1 MQDDLNQ
8 QDPLVNNDQQYKEDD
23 LNFLLDSYQRRGYN
37 ANEMARLANAQGYD
51 PNMVMFNLNDRME
64 QARSDAEEE
73 RRKALDELREFRIA
87 EKTREA
93 RLNIQDEYKN
103 EEFMYEADNQFNQA
117 YSNKLLTSQYIQALQ
132 EGNFLSGDLSRM
144 NSYLEENGITTSLQK
159 KDVEETETV
168 DKVLKF
174 MPGMFLTQPVL
185 NYFGMGAQGQ
195 IQDFYGS
202 TSQPSEEDVQETLQ
216 GLQSLS
222 VQDDLKLRGAV
233 DMQNRIN
240 SALGFETTFEA
251 DSPSD
256 LDFINADVNR
266 RTGFADAYENGTN
279 IGGISEGLFDYVED
293 VTGDPGFVRG
303 TVGEVFSLAANF
315 PAAVY
320 EIFNSAMTLT
330 NFPFDSVGYQRFID
344 RENARLAGFRNGVS
358 NILDVNENNKSK
370 DMSLVVTEAMQ
381 NPTAENLYQAYAKFF
396 DSVNRVVPDVAAAIG
411 SVGVATV
418 GKKAATATAKQLAK
432 RAGRAQA
439 AYLTALGARGTAGM
453 YNSLNE
459 NRSDLSST
467 EKKTMSLLVGVSE
480 ATLARVFRG
489 MESSV
494 AKSFIKAPKSVHLVA
509 ENRLKQAIAGITA
522 KGAPASIFRGMVGE
536 SLEEGLQAVFSESIE
551 NLYSLSQNE
560 TLKHDFNPYVV
571 ADGFVLGGAMGAGGV
586 GIGRLASN
594 VGHSQYIKSIERQ
607 EAVVTA
613 LQDRIEQLPD
623 GSKRKELRTQ
633 LLQEQDR
640 LRKLHSIGYASYD
653 RLTEDQQREVLKYNQ
668 ELSHLRDKIKN
679 AKGKTK
685 EDLKAEFKRIYK
697 LKSDIETSV
706 MTEEEILEAGKTN
719 PNVDRL
725 YGLRTGVTVEE
736 LVNENPDITGHAETS
751 AETLPDFQD
760 GEALQ
765 EVYRLLDLAQEQRK
779 KAQSDPANA
788 AKHIAMHGKLQAQAR
803 NIAYEAGIEKATWVD
818 ILDNLEQ
825 GKKISVEGI
834 QDMQGQQTQEEAA
847 QEQAP
852 QPEQPAAQPS
862 AEYTLGQEGDIIS
875 ITPDMTRRQVEVART
890 VNNLNKAFRG
900 SLAGTNTTIKTFNS
914 EEDFYNSSARMRATL
929 ELDLKDGAV
938 TYGKVFKK
946 ADGSYEILLNPNAE
960 GRDAMEEIAHVLL
973 IPLLAQDANTRGRI
987 YNELL
992 ALGGYKVGEDGKPVK
1007 DSSISNPNRVIA
1019 NLIAQR
1025 ADDYQSQNQAV
1036 FEEEVII
1043 GFLVNYAEAPNN
1055 FGKPRDKGFI
1065 ARIFETIKNLF
1076 RGKIRAGQLPSNVI
1090 NFNDSLLDMAEKFR
1104 QASKFGQEMEIEA
1117 DPSVDQE
1124 AVAPTVDVA
1133 SRRAKPK
1140 NTWELLS
1147 DGGGEIFFKRVLS
1160 RTRADGID
1168 VISSVFQN
1176 SIKVNDYWHFK
1187 NLYAKLTGNGA
1198 APNLMQDMYVIRDG
1212 VKYNIRAPKPK
1223 VDSQGNIME
1232 MKVPEFETF
1241 NQRRMRINLEEQD
1254 LTDELA
1260 KQRSVLMGEAGD
1272 LWRNNEKNISL
1283 YTNFLDFQPGED
1295 KQYFTIRDRNV
1306 ETVSTD
1312 IEKFVIAKK
1321 NIQALID
1328 SDITEDD
1335 LKALRGR
1342 KSIIFK
1348 SDHPGLYNMSGL
1360 EQQSKLEELETQEP
1374 GDEMS
1379 SLDATSIQPQEDQD
1393 TGERSGRRSKRIS
1406 IEDLLAEGDDVSIKV
1421 INKGDSDLEDEV
1433 SFEELLANP
1442 DTVGVG
1448 VVAYDQTG
1456 ETEFK
1461 LFHLGDE
1468 TFKVSAGMS
1477 VVRNKFKKGNPSES
1491 LSVSHSSRSK
1501 RSETLKK
1508 MKKEWQRLE
1517 DNGVKDKKMHI
1528 FVQTQGNNLMFK
1540 NPQLFKPLLMN
1551 WFTAHKNGFNGL
1563 KVEDAVREINKVM
1576 NIAPRQ
1582 QAGGEGRS
1590 GFEIIESLD
1599 VFQELSVDEK
1609 AEMGYGNKFDLQ
1621 TTEQTENFLNFYLD
1635 NSTNFAVAALMNAP
1649 SSEGGFK
1656 MGFVKEGLEKYNL
1669 PTSGDI
1675 AAKVTDSLYTDNMN
1689 INQRSGIISSVIT
1702 VDLNQVF
1709 DSNGDAIQSRLSTDD
1724 DSAFPHEINGTI
1736 SIKKLTKPMKV
1747 QTLFGISPEKTK
1759 AGIVVG
1765 GELASL
1771 ENLPQRL
1778 EAEEAD
1784 NVLKTIDTFVNNK
1797 IKQLDDGVIKLEAK
1811 VNQTKTLGKTVIK
1824 QAEANQNDAFLKRFK
1839 DKYEKKLANLENKLN
1854 NKKEELKGK
1863 EEYETFDRASR
1874 RKRDNTPGGP
1884 QSWTLAET
1892 SSTDRLIENFQKK
1905 IVDKYKGIL
1914 NLQQQV
1920 EDQRGER
1927 LRQSEDFRLHEE
1939 LMYGKAATD
1948 LERLDAKVD
1957 EITKLMKDLGVTE
1970 KEVST
1975 YMYALHAKER
1985 NDVIEERNGKKDG
1998 SGMSTEEAGRRLQ
2011 ELNPKKRELDQVAKL
2026 AYDIIQNTRDTYK
2039 KLGLHTEEDI
2049 QTWEDTF
2056 ENYVPLQGLAIDEE
2070 NDVSSEYPT
2079 GGKGLHVAKGAVKRA
2094 QGRGSEAE
2102 NILAQIIAQNGQAHI
2117 KGRTNEAV
2125 NALYNLIEEN
2135 PNDNVWKVLNYADP
2149 QNPNVVGVR
2158 VDGKQKYIYFVDAS
2172 HAETLRNMNMPTANL
2187 LVRALRSPANW
2198 LRMSFTTLNPEFMI
2212 SNFSR
2217 DIQSAIF
2224 NAAAE
2229 SEIEGGMLNGEDVIG
2244 GIMANVMPSLR
2255 SLLKDASGKDM
2266 DPEFAQYFD
2275 EFKEDG
2281 GRTGWAYQ
2289 KELAQIAEQLEG
2301 ETGDKTTSQNILGNI
2316 KRFGELIEGYNN
2328 AFENSIRLS
2337 SYIAARQKGI
2347 SREKAAQFAKNITVN
2362 FNKHG
2367 EYGQILNSV
2376 YLFFNAAVQGS
2387 ARIARSLWLSKKAR
2401 KMAVGL
2407 GLFNA
2412 ILTAVNAALS
2422 DDDEDGVSFYAK
2434 IPDYVKERNIII
2446 MYDGK
2451 NYFTIP
2457 MPYGYNVF
2465 ANAGTAATE
2474 VSMGIREIDESA
2486 LFLFNSFVSAFSPIS
2501 FGQSE
2506 NLSKYAVKAISPT
2519 VIKPLIEAAVNETYF
2534 GGPVYA
2540 EQSPF
2545 GAPKPNSSMAF
2556 RSPDSVK
2563 QFFKWL
2569 NEATGGTVHRKGIV
2583 DINPD
2588 VLWYVIET
2596 YLGGAGQFITRTGET
2611 TTKIAAKF
2619 MEGGEDIKLTYN
2631 DIPLMRKLYG
2641 EPSKYYDFQKFKDR
2655 EVELTQMMREYKDPE
2670 TRKGMSN
2677 YKGLMPLYNLM
2688 KSTNRQLKNLRKQ
2701 RREALNIENYIERTI
2716 RTQELKEKERI
2727 IVMKFNREYDKYR
2740 K

>member
-1 MQDDLNQ
+1 MQDELNQ
-8 QDPLVNNDQQYKEDD
+8 NDPLANNNQQYQEDD

-51 PNMVMFNLNDRME
+51 SNMVMFNLNDRME
-64 QARSDAEEE
+64 QARSDAEKE

-93 RLNIQDEYKN
+93 RLNTQDEYKN
-103 EEFMYEADNQFNQA
+103 EEFMYEADNQFDTA
-117 YSNKLLTSQYIQALQ
+117 YTNKLLTSKYIKDLQ
-132 EGNFLSGDLSRM
+132 EGNFVLGDVSKI
-144 NSYLEENGITTSLQK
+144 NSYLDENGITTSLQA
-159 KDVEETETV
+159 KDKAEAEIINKGLE
-168 DKVLKF
+168 
-174 MPGMFLTQPVL
+174 MQIPVGQDIL
-185 NYFGMGAQGQ
+185 NFFGYGAQGL
-195 IQDFYGS
+195 IQDFFGS
-202 TSQPSEEDVQETLQ
+202 TSQPSEEDIQETLQ
-216 GLQSLS
+216 GLQSLAA
-222 VQDDLKLRGAV
+222 QNNLDLKGAV

-240 SALGFETTFEA
+240 AALGFETTFEA

-256 LDFINADVNR
+256 LSFIDADVNR
-266 RTGFADAYENGTN
+266 RTGFDEAYENGRN
-279 IGGISEGLFDYVED
+279 IGGVSEGLFDFIEET
-293 VTGDPGFVRG
+293 TGDPGFVRG
-303 TVGEVFSLAANF
+303 AVGEVFSLAANF
-315 PAAVY
+315 PAAAY

-330 NFPFDSVGYQRFID
+330 NFPFDSVAYKRFID
-344 RENARLAGFRNGVS
+344 RENERLEGLRDGISDILAVS
-358 NILDVNENNKSK
+358 ESNKRK
-370 DMSLVVTEAMQ
+370 DMSLVMTEAMQ

-396 DSVNRVVPDVAAAIG
+396 DSANRIVPDVTAAIG
-411 SVGVATV
+411 SVGLATI
-418 GKKAATATAKQLAK
+418 GKKATTATAKQLAK

-494 AKSFIKAPKSVHLVA
+494 AKSFIKAPKSVQLVA

-522 KGAPASIFRGMVGE
+522 KGAPASIFKGMAGE
-536 SLEEGLQAVFSESIE
+536 SLEEGLQGLFSESIE
-551 NLYSLSQNE
+551 NLYSLSRNR
-560 TLKHDFNPYVV
+560 TLRHEFNPYAV
-571 ADGFVLGGAMGAGGV
+571 ADGFVLGGIMGAGGV

-594 VGHSQYIKSIERQ
+594 VGHSQYIKSIEKQ
-607 EAVVTA
+607 EAVVSA

-653 RLTEDQQREVLKYNQ
+653 RLTEDQQREVLKHNQ

-679 AKGKTK
+679 ARGKTK
-685 EDLKAEFKRIYK
+685 ESLKAEFKRIYK

-719 PNVDRL
+719 PNVDKL

-736 LVNENPDITGHAETS
+736 LINENPDTTGHAETS
-751 AETLPDFQD
+751 SEALPDFQD
-760 GEALQ
+760 AEALQ
-765 EVYRLLDLAQEQRK
+765 EIYRLLDLAQEQRK
-779 KAQSDPANA
+779 KAKSDPANA
-788 AKHIAMHGKLQAQAR
+788 AKYIATHGKLQAQAR
-803 NIAYEAGIEKATWVD
+803 NIAYEAGIEKGTWVD

-825 GKKISVEGI
+825 GKRISVEGI
-834 QDMQGQQTQEEAA
+834 QEAQGQQQEDQTEQDQA
-847 QEQAP
+847 EQA
-852 QPEQPAAQPS
+852 QPKQPIAEPL
-862 AEYTLGQEGDIIS
+862 AEYTLGQEGDIMS

-890 VNNLNKAFRG
+890 VNNLNKAFRS

-914 EEDFYNSSARMRATL
+914 EEDFYNSSARMRAVL
-929 ELDLKDGAV
+929 ELDLKDDAV

-973 IPLLAQDANTRGRI
+973 IPLLAQDPNTRRRI

-992 ALGGYKVGEDGKPVK
+992 FLGGYKVGQDGRPIK
-1007 DSSISNPNRVIA
+1007 DSSITNPNRVVG

-1025 ADDYQSQNQAV
+1025 VDDYQSQNQGV

-1065 ARIFETIKNLF
+1065 ARIFEAIKNLF

-1104 QASKFGQEMEIEA
+1104 EASKFGKEMEIEA
-1117 DPSVDQE
+1117 DPFVDRESVG
-1124 AVAPTVDVA
+1124 PTADVA

-1147 DGGGEIFFKRVLS
+1147 DGGGEIFFTRVLS

-1168 VISSVFQN
+1168 VISNVFQN

-1187 NLYAKLTGNGA
+1187 NLYAKLTGNGE
-1198 APNLMQDMYVIRDG
+1198 APNLMEDMYVIRDG

-1223 VDSQGNIME
+1223 VDSRGNIME

-1241 NQRRMRINLEEQD
+1241 NQRQRRLRVEEKD
-1254 LTDELA
+1254 LTDELV
-1260 KQRSVLMGEAGD
+1260 KQRSVLMEEVGD
-1272 LWRNNEKNISL
+1272 LWSNSEKNINL
-1283 YTNFLDFQPGED
+1283 YTGLSDFEPGEE
-1295 KQYFTIRDRNV
+1295 KQYFRIKDRDV
-1306 ETVSTD
+1306 ETVSID
-1312 IEKFVIAKK
+1312 IEKLVIAKK

-1335 LKALRGR
+1335 LKVLRGG
-1342 KSIIFK
+1342 KSTIFK
-1348 SDHPGLYNMSGL
+1348 SDHPSLFNMSGL
-1360 EQQSKLEELETQEP
+1360 EQQSKLEELEVQEP

-1379 SLDATSIQPQEDQD
+1379 SLDATSIQPQEDED
-1393 TGERSGRRSKRIS
+1393 TGERSGRRSKRMS

-1517 DNGVKDKKMHI
+1517 DNGVNDKKMHI

-1563 KVEDAVREINKVM
+1563 KVEDAVREINRVM

-1590 GFEIIESLD
+1590 GFDIIENLD
-1599 VFQELSVDEK
+1599 VFQNLSVDEK
-1609 AEMGYGNKFDLQ
+1609 SEMGYGNKFDLQ
-1621 TTEQTENFLNFYLD
+1621 TAEQTENFLNFYVD
-1635 NSTNFAVAALMNAP
+1635 NSTNFAVAALMNSP
-1649 SSEGGFK
+1649 VSEGGFK
-1656 MGFVKEGLEKYNL
+1656 IGFVKDGLSKYNL
-1669 PTSGDI
+1669 PTSSDLSSKI
-1675 AAKVTDSLYTDNMN
+1675 TDSLYTDNMD
-1689 INQRSGIISSVIT
+1689 INQRSGVISSVIT
-1702 VDLNQVF
+1702 VDLNEVF
-1709 DSNGDAIQSRLSTDD
+1709 DANGDAIQSKLSTNN
-1724 DSAFPHEINGTI
+1724 DSAFPYEINGTT
-1736 SIKKLTKPMKV
+1736 SIRKLTKPMKV

-1784 NVLKTIDTFVNNK
+1784 SVLKTIENYVNNRVRQFENE
-1797 IKQLDDGVIKLEAK
+1797 IVKLEAK

-1824 QAEANQNDAFLKRFK
+1824 QAEANNNDAFLERFK
-1839 DKYEKKLANLENKLN
+1839 DKYENKLTNLENKLN
-1854 NKKEELKGK
+1854 QKKEELKGK
-1863 EEYETFDRASR
+1863 EEYEAFDRASR

-1998 SGMSTEEAGRRLQ
+1998 SGMSTEEAGRRLE
-2011 ELNPKKRELDQVAKL
+2011 ELNPKKKELDQVAKL

-2125 NALYNLIEEN
+2125 NALYNLIEDN
-2135 PNDNVWKVLNYADP
+2135 PNDNVWKILNYADP
-2149 QNPNVVGVR
+2149 ENPNVVGVR

-2187 LVRALRSPANW
+2187 LVRALRAPANW

-2244 GIMANVMPSLR
+2244 GIMTNVMPSLR

-2266 DPEFAQYFD
+2266 DPEFAQYFE

-2289 KELAQIAEQLEG
+2289 KELAQIAKQLEG

-2367 EYGQILNSV
+2367 EFGQILNSV

-2412 ILTAVNAALS
+2412 MLTAVNAALS

-2506 NLSKYAVKAISPT
+2506 NLSKYVVKAISPT
-2519 VIKPLIEAAVNETYF
+2519 VIKPLIESAVNETYF

-2569 NEATGGTVHRKGIV
+2569 NEATRGSVHRKGIV

-2588 VLWYVIET
+2588 VIWYVIET
-2596 YLGGAGQFITRTGET
+2596 YLGGAGQFVTRSLET

-2619 MEGGEDIKLTYN
+2619 KEGGEDIKLTYN

-2641 EPSKYYDFQKFKDR
+2641 EPSKYYDFQKYKER

-2670 TRKGMSN
+2670 ARKDMSN

-2688 KSTNRQLKNLRKQ
+2688 QSTNRQLRNLRKQ
-2701 RREALNIENYIERTI
+2701 RREALNIKDYIERTI

-2727 IVMKFNREYDKYR
+2727 VIMKFNREYDKYR

>member
-1 MQDDLNQ
+1 MQDELNQ
-8 QDPLVNNDQQYKEDD
+8 NDPLVNNNQPYQEDD
-23 LNFLLDSYQRRGYN
+23 LNFLLDSYERRGYN
-37 ANEMARLANAQGYD
+37 ANEMARLATAHGYD
-51 PNMVMFNLNDRME
+51 PSMVQFNLTDRIE
-64 QARSDAEEE
+64 VAKQAQEEE
-73 RRKALDELREFRIA
+73 RRKALDELRELRIQQ
-87 EKTREA
+87 KTAEA
-93 RLNIQDEYKN
+93 REKVFDEYQYEDFMRESDTDFNNAFFVKN
-103 EEFMYEADNQFNQA
+103 QTDKYIEELKSGEFIKFGDLNRYNNFLADNGII
-117 YSNKLLTSQYIQALQ
+117 TSAFDKSQGKYTPKAT
-132 EGNFLSGDLSRM
+132 EYLS
-144 NSYLEENGITTSLQK
+144 
-159 KDVEETETV
+159 
-168 DKVLKF
+168 
-174 MPGMFLTQPVL
+174 PG
-185 NYFGMGAQGQ
+185 GQGLAE
-195 IQDFYGS
+195 DFYKS
-202 TSQPSEEDVQETLQ
+202 PSALYSDEDFNATLQ
-216 GLQSLS
+216 GLLTLRNQGAEK
-222 VQDDLKLRGAV
+222 LKAQV
-233 DMQNRIN
+233 EIQNKIN
-240 SALGFETTFEA
+240 SALGFEQNFDYE
-251 DSPSD
+251 SYSD
-256 LDFINADVNR
+256 LSFIAADIER
-266 RTGFADAYENGTN
+266 RTGIGEAFESGSN
-279 IGGISEGLFDYVED
+279 ILDSEEYYLDPLSEKSSLLAPVEG
-293 VTGDPGFVRG
+293 VGRLLSGATGAAAAWLYDSLL
-303 TVGEVFSLAANF
+303 SLAYFGNRYTADD
-315 PAAVY
+315 PR
-320 EIFNSAMTLT
+320 FN
-330 NFPFDSVGYQRFID
+330 RFLD
-344 RENARLAGFRNGVS
+344 RENARVQGMYDAVD
-358 NILDVNENNKSK
+358 NIFGVNEVSK
-370 DMSLVVTEAMQ
+370 QREVSSVWSSMMQ
-381 NPTAENLYQAYAKFF
+381 NPTQENLEQALAKLL
-396 DSVNRVVPDVAAAIG
+396 SSTVQLAPDVAAAIG
-411 SVGVATV
+411 TV
-418 GKKAATATAKQLAK
+418 GLATATRKGVTMTAKKLAK
-432 RAGRAQA
+432 RANKAQA
-439 AYLTALGARGTAGM
+439 AYLTTLGARGTSSM
-453 YNSLNE
+453 LRNLDE
-459 NRSDLSST
+459 NRSDLSGV
-467 EKKTMSLLVGVSE
+467 EKKTMALLVGVSE
-480 ATLARVFRG
+480 VALARIFTG
-489 MESSV
+489 MDSAV
-494 AKSFIKAPKSVHLVA
+494 AKSFIKTPTKAGVITEK
-509 ENRLKQAIAGITA
+509 RLKQAVKDITSKSA
-522 KGAPASIFRGMVGE
+522 PISIWKGVRSEA
-536 SLEEGLQAVFSESIE
+536 LEEGFQGLFQESIE
-551 NLYSLSQNE
+551 NIYSLANNE
-560 TLKHDFNPYVV
+560 TMRHDFNPYAV
-571 ADGFVLGGAMGAGGV
+571 ADGFFLGGIMGAGGV
-586 GIGRLASN
+586 SVGRLASN
-594 VGHSQYIKSIERQ
+594 IGHSKYIKNIEKQ
-607 EAVVTA
+607 EAVISA
-613 LQDRIEQLPD
+613 LQDRIDQLPD
-623 GSKRKELRTQ
+623 GSKRKQLRVELMQ
-633 LLQEQDR
+633 QQDT
-640 LRKLHSIGYASYD
+640 LRKLHSIGYATYD
-653 RLTEDQQREVLKYNQ
+653 RLTEDQQKEVLKYNQ
-668 ELSHLRDKIKN
+668 DLSLLRDKINN
-679 AKGKTK
+679 AKGKDKAALTK
-685 EDLKAEFKRIYK
+685 EFKRIYK
-697 LKSDIETSV
+697 LKSDLETSV
-706 MTEEEILEAGKTN
+706 MSEQEILEAGKTN
-719 PNVDRL
+719 PNVDKL
-725 YGLRTGVTVEE
+725 YGLRTGVAIEE
-736 LVNENPDITGHAETS
+736 IVNQEPDVTGHTEAPSES
-751 AETLPDFQD
+751 LPDFQD
-760 GEALQ
+760 AEALQ
-765 EVYRLLDLAQEQRK
+765 EIYKLLDLAAEQRK
-779 KAQSDPANA
+779 KAQSDPRNA
-788 AKHIAMHGKLQAQAR
+788 GKHLAAHGRLQAQAR
-803 NIAYEAGIEKATWVD
+803 KIAYEAGIEKGTWVD
-818 ILDNLEQ
+818 ILDNLER
-825 GKKISVEGI
+825 GKRISIEGV
-834 QDMQGQQTQEEAA
+834 QDVQRQQVQEERA
-847 QEQAP
+847 QP
-852 QPEQPAAQPS
+852 VAQPS
-862 AEYTLGQEGDIIS
+862 AEYTLGQEGDIIPVTS
-875 ITPDMTRRQVEVART
+875 DMTRRQIEVART

-900 SLAGTNTTIKTFNS
+900 FLAGTNTTIKTFNS
-914 EEDFYNSSARMRATL
+914 EQDFYNSSARMRAVL

-946 ADGSYEILLNPNAE
+946 ANGSYEILLNPNAE

-973 IPLLAQDANTRGRI
+973 IPLLAQDSITRGRI

-992 ALGGYKVGEDGKPVK
+992 ALGGYKVGEDARPIK
-1007 DSSISNPNRVIA
+1007 DSSINNPNRVVA

-1025 ADDYQSQNQAV
+1025 IDDYQSQNQAV

-1065 ARIFETIKNLF
+1065 ARILETIKNLF

-1090 NFNDSLLDMAEKFR
+1090 NFNDSLLDIAEKFR
-1104 QASKFGQEMEIEA
+1104 QASKFGKEMEIEA
-1117 DPSVDQE
+1117 DPSINRE
-1124 AVAPTVDVA
+1124 AAPSTDNVA

-1147 DGGGEIFFKRVLS
+1147 DGGGEIFFNRVLS
-1160 RTRADGID
+1160 STTAQGID
-1168 VISSVFQN
+1168 VVSSVFQN

-1198 APNLMQDMYVIRDG
+1198 APNLMEDMYVIRDG
-1212 VKYNIRAPKPK
+1212 IKYDIKPPKPR

-1232 MKVPEFETF
+1232 MEVPKFETF
-1241 NQRRMRINLEEQD
+1241 RQRTIRLADQEKS
-1254 LTDELA
+1254 LVDELA
-1260 KQRSVLMGEAGD
+1260 KQRSVLSEEVAD
-1272 LWRNNEKNISL
+1272 LWRNNEKGISL
-1283 YTNFLDFQPGED
+1283 YTNFSDFQPGED
-1295 KQYFTIRDRNV
+1295 KQYFGLRDRNV

-1312 IEKFVIAKK
+1312 IEKLVIAKK

-1335 LKALRGR
+1335 FKALRGR

-1348 SDHPGLYNMSGL
+1348 NDHPSLFNMSGL
-1360 EQQSKLEELETQEP
+1360 EQQSKLDELEIQEP
-1374 GDEMS
+1374 GDNI
-1379 SLDATSIQPQEDQD
+1379 SLLDPTSIEPQEDQD
-1393 TGERSGRRSKRIS
+1393 TDERSARRSRRMS
-1406 IEDLLAEGDDVSIKV
+1406 VEELLAEGDDVSIKI

-1433 SFEELLANP
+1433 SFEELLSNP
-1442 DTVGVG
+1442 DAVGVG

-1528 FVQTQGNNLMFK
+1528 FIQTQGNNLMFK

-1551 WFTAHKNGFNGL
+1551 WFTAHKNEFNGL
-1563 KVEDAVREINKVM
+1563 KVEDAVKEINRVM

-1590 GFEIIESLD
+1590 GFDIVESLD
-1599 VFQELSVDEK
+1599 VFQNLSVDEK

-1621 TTEQTENFLNFYLD
+1621 TTEQTENFLNFYLE
-1635 NSTNFAVAALMNAP
+1635 NSTNFAVSALMNAP
-1649 SSEGGFK
+1649 VSEGGFK
-1656 MGFVKEGLEKYNL
+1656 MGLVKEGLEKYNL

-1675 AAKVTDSLYTDNMN
+1675 AAKVTDLLYTDNMD

-1702 VDLNQVF
+1702 VDLNEVF
-1709 DSNGDAIQSRLSTDD
+1709 DSNGDTIQSKLGTDNN
-1724 DSAFPHEINGTI
+1724 SAFPYEINGTT
-1736 SIKKLTKPMKV
+1736 SIRKLTKPMKV

-1778 EAEEAD
+1778 EVEQAD
-1784 NVLKTIDTFVNNK
+1784 SVLKTMDNFVNNK
-1797 IKQLDDGVIKLEAK
+1797 VRQFENEIVRLEAK
-1811 VNQTKTLGKTVIK
+1811 MNQTKALGKTVIK
-1824 QAEANQNDAFLKRFK
+1824 QAEANNNDAFLKRFK
-1839 DKYEKKLANLENKLN
+1839 EKYERKLSNLENTL
-1854 NKKEELKGK
+1854 NKKKKELQGK
-1863 EEYETFDRASR
+1863 EEYEAFDRASR

-1892 SSTDRLIENFQKK
+1892 SSTDRLIESFQKK

-1948 LERLDAKVD
+1948 LERLDVKVD
-1957 EITKLMKDLGVTE
+1957 EIAKLMKDLGVTE

-1985 NDVIEERNGKKDG
+1985 NEVIEERNGKKDG
-1998 SGMSTEEAGRRLQ
+1998 SGMSNEEADRRLQ
-2011 ELNPKKRELDQVAKL
+2011 ELDSKKRELDQVAKL

-2056 ENYVPLQGLAIDEE
+2056 DNYVPLQGLAIDEE

-2079 GGKGLHVAKGAVKRA
+2079 GGKGLHVTKGAVKRA

-2158 VDGKQKYIYFVDAS
+2158 VNGEQKYIYFVDAS

-2187 LVRALRSPANW
+2187 LVKALRKPANW

-2229 SEIEGGMLNGEDVIG
+2229 SEIEGGMLNGEDAIR
-2244 GIMANVMPSLR
+2244 GIMANVMPSLK

-2266 DPEFAQYFD
+2266 DPEFAQYFE

-2289 KELAQIAEQLEG
+2289 KELAQIAEQLQG
-2301 ETGDKTTSQNILGNI
+2301 ETGDKTRAQNILGNI
-2316 KRFGELIEGYNN
+2316 KRFGELVEGYNN

-2337 SYIAARQKGI
+2337 AYIAARQKGI

-2367 EYGQILNSV
+2367 EYGQVLNSV

-2412 ILTAVNAALS
+2412 MLTAINVALS
-2422 DDDEDGVSFYAK
+2422 DEDEDGVSFYAK

-2457 MPYGYNVF
+2457 MPYGYNIF
-2465 ANAGTAATE
+2465 ANAGTATTE
-2474 VSMGIREIDESA
+2474 VSLGVREIDESA
-2486 LFLFNSFVSAFSPIS
+2486 LFLFNSFISAFSPIS

-2506 NLSKYAVKAISPT
+2506 NLSKYALKAIAPT
-2519 VIKPLIEAAVNETYF
+2519 VLKPLVESAVNETYF

-2569 NEATGGTVHRKGIV
+2569 NEATGGTIHRKGIV

-2588 VLWYVIET
+2588 VIWYVIET
-2596 YLGGAGQFITRTGET
+2596 YLGGAGQFVTRTGET

-2619 MEGGEDIKLTYN
+2619 MEGGEDIKIEYN
-2631 DIPLMRKLYG
+2631 DVPLLRKLYG

-2670 TRKGMSN
+2670 TRRDMSN

-2688 KSTNRQLKNLRKQ
+2688 KSTNRQLTNLRKQ

>member
-1 MQDDLNQ
+1 MQDELNQ
-8 QDPLVNNDQQYKEDD
+8 NDPLANNNQQYQEDD
-23 LNFLLDSYQRRGYN
+23 LNFLLDSYERRGYN

-51 PNMVMFNLNDRME
+51 SNMIELNLTDRIE
-64 QARSDAEEE
+64 TAKQTQEEE
-73 RRKALDELREFRIA
+73 RKKALEELREFRIQQ
-87 EKTREA
+87 KTQEA
-93 RLNIQDEYKN
+93 REKVFDEYQ
-103 EEFMYEADNQFNQA
+103 YEDFLVESDINFRNAFLNKTKAD
-117 YSNKLLTSQYIQALQ
+117 QYIQELQ
-132 EGNFLSGDLSRM
+132 SGEFIKTGDLDMYNEFLANNGVVTSVYSA
-144 NSYLEENGITTSLQK
+144 NLEQDAES
-159 KDVEETETV
+159 KDAN
-168 DKVLKF
+168 LSS
-174 MPGMFLTQPVL
+174 GGQGLT
-185 NYFGMGAQGQ
+185 N
-195 IQDFYGS
+195 DFYKP
-202 TSQPSEEDVQETLQ
+202 PSALYSDEDFNATLQ
-216 GLQSLS
+216 GLLS
-222 VQDDLKLRGAV
+222 VRESSSEKLKSQV
-233 DMQNRIN
+233 EIQNKIN
-240 SALGFETTFEA
+240 SALGFQEVF
-251 DSPSD
+251 DYQSPSD
-256 LDFINADVNR
+256 LSFIYSDIER
-266 RTGFADAYENGTN
+266 RTGIDQAFENG
-279 IGGISEGLFDYVED
+279 
-293 VTGDPGFVRG
+293 
-303 TVGEVFSLAANF
+303 
-315 PAAVY
+315 
-320 EIFNSAMTLT
+320 
-330 NFPFDSVGYQRFID
+330 
-344 RENARLAGFRNGVS
+344 S
-358 NILDVNENNKSK
+358 NILDSDEYYLDKVGETSAVFAPVEGVGRGLSALVNSTLAWGADTLVGLGTVANEYLGVDSNRFRRFLDKRNSYVEGMRDASK
-370 DMSLVVTEAMQ
+370 NILGVSERSKQMGVTEVWSEMMQ
-381 NPTAENLYQAYAKFF
+381 NPTQENIGQAFATLL
-396 DSVNRVVPDVAAAIG
+396 SSTIELAPDVVAAIG
-411 SVGVATV
+411 TVGTATV
-418 GKKAATATAKQLAK
+418 ARKGVTMSARTLAK
-432 RAGRAQA
+432 RANRAQA
-439 AYLTALGARGTAGM
+439 AYLTTLGARGTSSM
-453 YNSLNE
+453 LRNLNE
-459 NRSDLSST
+459 NRSDLSSV
-467 EKKTMSLLVGVSE
+467 EKKSLALLVGVSE
-480 ATLARVFRG
+480 VALARIFRG
-489 MESSV
+489 MESTV
-494 AKSFIKAPKSVHLVA
+494 AKSFIKKPTKIAIATES
-509 ENRLKQAIAGITA
+509 RLKQAVKDITSKDA
-522 KGAPASIFRGMVGE
+522 SASIFKGMRSE
-536 SLEEGLQAVFSESIE
+536 ALEEGFQGLFQESIE
-551 NLYSLSQNE
+551 NLYSLANNQ
-560 TLKHDFNPYVV
+560 TMRHDFNPYAV
-571 ADGFVLGGAMGAGGV
+571 ADGFVLGGVMGAGGV
-586 GIGRLASN
+586 SLGNLASN
-594 VGHSQYIKSIERQ
+594 IGHSQYIKSIEKQ
-607 EAVVTA
+607 EAVINA
-613 LQDRIEQLPD
+613 LQDRIDQLPD
-623 GSKRKELRTQ
+623 GSKRKELRVD
-633 LLQEQDR
+633 LLKQQDK
-640 LRKLHSIGYASYD
+640 LRKLHSIGYTTYD
-653 RLTEDQQREVLKYNQ
+653 RLSEEQQKEVLKYNQ
-668 ELSHLRDKIKN
+668 DLSLLRDKINN
-679 AKGKTK
+679 AKGK
-685 EDLKAEFKRIYK
+685 DKAALTEEFKRIYK
-697 LKSDIETSV
+697 LKSDVETSV
-706 MTEEEILEAGKTN
+706 MTEEEVLEAGKTN
-719 PNVDRL
+719 PNVDKL
-725 YGLRTGVTVEE
+725 YGLRTGVAIEE
-736 LVNENPDITGHAETS
+736 LINQDPDVTGHTETPS
-751 AETLPDFQD
+751 ESLPDFQD
-760 GEALQ
+760 AEALQ
-765 EVYRLLDLAQEQRK
+765 EIYRLLDLAQEQRK
-779 KAQSDPANA
+779 KAKSDPKNA
-788 AKHIAMHGKLQAQAR
+788 GKYITSHSSLQSQAR
-803 NIAYEAGIEKATWVD
+803 KIAYEAGIEKGTWVD
-818 ILDNLEQ
+818 ILDNLEK
-825 GKKISVEGI
+825 GRRVSVEAI

-852 QPEQPAAQPS
+852 QPEQPVAQPS
-862 AEYTLGQEGDIIS
+862 AEYTLGQEGDIIP

-890 VNNLNKAFRG
+890 VNNLNKAFRT
-900 SLAGTNTTIKTFNS
+900 SLAGTNTTIKTFSS
-914 EEDFYNSSARMRATL
+914 EEDFYNSSARMRAVL
-929 ELDLKDGAV
+929 ELDLKDDAV

-973 IPLLAQDANTRGRI
+973 IPLLAQDPNTRGRI

-992 ALGGYKVGEDGKPVK
+992 VLGGYKVGQNGRPIK
-1007 DSSISNPNRVIA
+1007 DSSITNPNRVVG

-1025 ADDYQSQNQAV
+1025 VDDYQSQNQGV

-1065 ARIFETIKNLF
+1065 ARIFEAIKNLF

-1104 QASKFGQEMEIEA
+1104 EASKFGKEMEIEA
-1117 DPSVDQE
+1117 DPSVDQDS
-1124 AVAPTVDVA
+1124 VAPTADVA

-1147 DGGGEIFFKRVLS
+1147 DGGGEIFFTRVLS

-1168 VISSVFQN
+1168 VISNVFQN

-1187 NLYAKLTGNGA
+1187 NLYAKLTGNGE
-1198 APNLMQDMYVIRDG
+1198 APNLMEDMYVIRDG

-1223 VDSQGNIME
+1223 VDSRGNIME

-1241 NQRRMRINLEEQD
+1241 NQRQKRLRVEEKD
-1254 LTDELA
+1254 LTDELV
-1260 KQRSVLMGEAGD
+1260 KQRSVLMEEVGD
-1272 LWRNNEKNISL
+1272 LWSNSEKNINL
-1283 YTNFLDFQPGED
+1283 YTGLSDFEPGEE
-1295 KQYFTIRDRNV
+1295 KQYFRIKDRDV

-1312 IEKFVIAKK
+1312 IEKLVIAKK

-1335 LKALRGR
+1335 LKALRGG
-1342 KSIIFK
+1342 KSTIFK
-1348 SDHPGLYNMSGL
+1348 SDHPSLFNMSGL
-1360 EQQSKLEELETQEP
+1360 EQQSKLEELEAQEP

-1379 SLDATSIQPQEDQD
+1379 SLDATIIQPQEDED
-1393 TGERSGRRSKRIS
+1393 TGERSGRRSKRMS

-1517 DNGVKDKKMHI
+1517 DNGVNDKKMHI

-1563 KVEDAVREINKVM
+1563 KVEDAVREINRVM

-1590 GFEIIESLD
+1590 GFDIIENLD
-1599 VFQELSVDEK
+1599 VFQNLSVDEK
-1609 AEMGYGNKFDLQ
+1609 SEMGYGNKFDLQ
-1621 TTEQTENFLNFYLD
+1621 TAEQTENFLNFYVD
-1635 NSTNFAVAALMNAP
+1635 NSTNFAVAALMNSP
-1649 SSEGGFK
+1649 VSEGGFK
-1656 MGFVKEGLEKYNL
+1656 IGFVKDGLSKYNL
-1669 PTSGDI
+1669 PTPSDLSSKI
-1675 AAKVTDSLYTDNMN
+1675 TDSLYTDNMD
-1689 INQRSGIISSVIT
+1689 INQRSGVISSVIT
-1702 VDLNQVF
+1702 VDLNEVF
-1709 DSNGDAIQSRLSTDD
+1709 DANGDAIQSKLSTNN
-1724 DSAFPHEINGTI
+1724 DSAFPYEINGTT
-1736 SIKKLTKPMKV
+1736 SIRKLTKPMKV

-1784 NVLKTIDTFVNNK
+1784 SVLKTIENYVNNRVRQFENE
-1797 IKQLDDGVIKLEAK
+1797 IVKLEAK

-1824 QAEANQNDAFLKRFK
+1824 QAEANNNDAFLERFK
-1839 DKYEKKLANLENKLN
+1839 DKYENKLTNLENKLN
-1854 NKKEELKGK
+1854 QKKEELKGK
-1863 EEYETFDRASR
+1863 EEYEAFDRASR

-1957 EITKLMKDLGVTE
+1957 EIAKLMKDLGVTE

-1985 NDVIEERNGKKDG
+1985 NDVIEERNGKKNG

-2011 ELNPKKRELDQVAKL
+2011 ELNPKKKELDQVAKL

-2049 QTWEDTF
+2049 QTWQDTF

-2079 GGKGLHVAKGAVKRA
+2079 GGKGLHVAKGVVKRA

-2135 PNDNVWKVLNYADP
+2135 PNDNVWKILNYADP

-2187 LVRALRSPANW
+2187 LVRALRAPANW

-2266 DPEFAQYFD
+2266 DPEFAQYFE

-2289 KELAQIAEQLEG
+2289 KELAQIAKQLEG

-2347 SREKAAQFAKNITVN
+2347 TREKAAQFAKNITVN

-2367 EYGQILNSV
+2367 EYGQVLNSV

-2401 KMAVGL
+2401 NMAVGL

-2412 ILTAVNAALS
+2412 MLTAVNAALS

-2519 VIKPLIEAAVNETYF
+2519 VIKPLIESAVNETYF

-2569 NEATGGTVHRKGIV
+2569 NEATRGTVHRKGIV

-2588 VLWYVIET
+2588 VIWYVIET

-2688 KSTNRQLKNLRKQ
+2688 KSTNRQLRNLRRQ

>member
-1 MQDDLNQ
+1 MQDELNQ
-8 QDPLVNNDQQYKEDD
+8 NDPLANNNQQYQEDD
-23 LNFLLDSYQRRGYN
+23 LNFLLDSYERRGYN
-37 ANEMARLANAQGYD
+37 ANEMARLANAHGYD
-51 PNMVMFNLNDRME
+51 PSMVQFNITDRIE
-64 QARSDAEEE
+64 VAKQSQEEE
-73 RRKALDELREFRIA
+73 RRKALDELRELRIQQKTAEAREKVFDEYNYEDFMRESDTDFNNAFFVKNQTDKYIA
-87 EKTREA
+87 ELKSGEFIKFGD
-93 RLNIQDEYKN
+93 LNIYN
-103 EEFMYEADNQFNQA
+103 SFLADNGII
-117 YSNKLLTSQYIQALQ
+117 TSAFDKS
-132 EGNFLSGDLSRM
+132 EGKYAPKATEYLS
-144 NSYLEENGITTSLQK
+144 
-159 KDVEETETV
+159 
-168 DKVLKF
+168 
-174 MPGMFLTQPVL
+174 PG
-185 NYFGMGAQGQ
+185 GQGLAE
-195 IQDFYGS
+195 DFYQS
-202 TSQPSEEDVQETLQ
+202 PSALYSDEDFNATLQ
-216 GLQSLS
+216 GLLTLQN
-222 VQDDLKLRGAV
+222 QAAEKLKAQV
-233 DMQNRIN
+233 EIQNKIN
-240 SALGFETTFEA
+240 SALGFEQNFDYE
-251 DSPSD
+251 SYSD
-256 LDFINADVNR
+256 LSFIAADIER
-266 RTGFADAYENGTN
+266 RTGIGEAYESGSN
-279 IGGISEGLFDYVED
+279 ILDSEEYYLDPLSETSSLLLPVEGAGRL
-293 VTGDPGFVRG
+293 VSG
-303 TVGEVFSLAANF
+303 AA
-315 PAAVY
+315 A
-320 EIFNSAMTLT
+320 
-330 NFPFDSVGYQRFID
+330 SVGAWLYDSLLSIAYFGNRYTVDNPRFNRFLD
-344 RENARLAGFRNGVS
+344 RENARVEGVYDAID
-358 NILDVNENNKSK
+358 NIIGVNEVNKGREVSSVWSS
-370 DMSLVVTEAMQ
+370 MMQ
-381 NPTAENLYQAYAKFF
+381 NPTQENLEQALAKLF
-396 DSVNRVVPDVAAAIG
+396 SSTVQLAPDVAAAIG
-411 SVGVATV
+411 TV
-418 GKKAATATAKQLAK
+418 GLATATRKGVTMSAKKLAK
-432 RAGRAQA
+432 RANRAQA
-439 AYLTALGARGTAGM
+439 AYLTTLGARGTSSM
-453 YNSLNE
+453 LRNLDE
-459 NRSDLSST
+459 NRSDLSGI
-467 EKKTMSLLVGVSE
+467 EKKAMALLVGVSE
-480 ATLARVFRG
+480 IALAKIFTG
-489 MESSV
+489 MDSAV
-494 AKSFIKAPKSVHLVA
+494 AGSFIKTPTKVGLVT
-509 ENRLKQAIAGITA
+509 EKRLKQAVKDITS
-522 KGAPASIFRGMVGE
+522 KGAPISIWKGMRSE
-536 SLEEGLQAVFSESIE
+536 ALEEGFQGLFQESIE
-551 NLYSLSQNE
+551 NIYSLANNQ
-560 TLKHDFNPYVV
+560 TMRHDFNPYAV
-571 ADGFVLGGAMGAGGV
+571 ADGFFLGGIMGAGGV
-586 GIGRLASN
+586 SVGRLASN
-594 VGHSQYIKSIERQ
+594 IGHSKYIKNIEKQ
-607 EAVVTA
+607 EAVIRA
-613 LQDRIEQLPD
+613 LQDRIDQLPD
-623 GSKRKELRTQ
+623 GSKRKQLRVELMQ
-633 LLQEQDR
+633 QQDT
-640 LRKLHSIGYASYD
+640 LRKLHSIGYATYD
-653 RLTEDQQREVLKYNQ
+653 RLTEDQQKEVLKYNQ
-668 ELSHLRDKIKN
+668 DLSLLRDKINN
-679 AKGKTK
+679 AKGKDKAALTK
-685 EDLKAEFKRIYK
+685 EFKRIYK
-697 LKSDIETSV
+697 LKSDLETSV
-706 MTEEEILEAGKTN
+706 MSEQEILEAGKTN
-719 PNVDRL
+719 PNVDKL
-725 YGLRTGVTVEE
+725 YGLRTGVAIEE
-736 LVNENPDITGHAETS
+736 LINENPDTTGHAETTS
-751 AETLPDFQD
+751 EALPDFQD
-760 GEALQ
+760 AEALQ
-765 EVYRLLDLAQEQRK
+765 EIYRLLDLAQEQRK
-779 KAQSDPANA
+779 KAQSDPRNA
-788 AKHIAMHGKLQAQAR
+788 GKHLAAHGRLQAQAR
-803 NIAYEAGIEKATWVD
+803 KIAYEAGIEKGTWVD
-818 ILDNLEQ
+818 ILDNLER
-825 GKKISVEGI
+825 GKRISVEGV
-834 QDMQGQQTQEEAA
+834 QDIQGQQTQEEA
-847 QEQAP
+847 P
-852 QPEQPAAQPS
+852 QPEQPLAQPL
-862 AEYTLGQEGDIIS
+862 AEYTLGQEGDIIP

-890 VNNLNKAFRG
+890 VNNLNQAFRS

-992 ALGGYKVGEDGKPVK
+992 ALGGYKVGQDGKPVK

-1025 ADDYQSQNQAV
+1025 SDDYQSENQAV

-1065 ARIFETIKNLF
+1065 ARIFEAIKNLF

-1090 NFNDSLLDMAEKFR
+1090 NFNDSLLDIAEKFR
-1104 QASKFGQEMEIEA
+1104 QASKFGKEMEIEA
-1117 DPSVDQE
+1117 DPSVDQDSVSP
-1124 AVAPTVDVA
+1124 AADVA

-1147 DGGGEIFFKRVLS
+1147 DGGGEIFFTRVLS

-1168 VISSVFQN
+1168 VISNVFQN

-1187 NLYAKLTGNGA
+1187 NLYAKLTGNGT
-1198 APNLMQDMYVIRDG
+1198 APNLMEDMYVIRDG
-1212 VKYNIRAPKPK
+1212 VKYDIRAPKPR
-1223 VDSQGNIME
+1223 VDSRGNIME
-1232 MKVPEFETF
+1232 MKAPEFETF
-1241 NQRRMRINLEEQD
+1241 NERRIRISLEESD

-1260 KQRSVLMGEAGD
+1260 KQKSVLMREVGD
-1272 LWRNNEKNISL
+1272 LWGNNEKNINF
-1283 YTNFLDFQPGED
+1283 YTNLSSFEPGED
-1295 KQYFTIRDRNV
+1295 KQYFGLKDRTV
-1306 ETVSTD
+1306 ESVSTD
-1312 IEKFVIAKK
+1312 IEKLVIAKK

-1335 LKALRGR
+1335 LKALMGR
-1342 KSIIFK
+1342 KSVIFK
-1348 SDHPGLYNMSGL
+1348 SDHPNLFNMSGL
-1360 EQQSKLEELETQEP
+1360 EQQSKLEELEAQEP

-1379 SLDATSIQPQEDQD
+1379 SLDATSIQPQEDED
-1393 TGERSGRRSKRIS
+1393 TGERSGRRSKRMS

-1433 SFEELLANP
+1433 SFEELLSNP
-1442 DTVGVG
+1442 DAVGIG

-1477 VVRNKFKKGNPSES
+1477 VVRNKFKKGNPSQS

-1551 WFTAHKNGFNGL
+1551 WFAAHKSGFNGL
-1563 KVEDAVREINKVM
+1563 KVEDAVREINRVM

-1590 GFEIIESLD
+1590 GFEIIEDLD
-1599 VFQELSVDEK
+1599 VFEDLSVDEK

-1621 TTEQTENFLNFYLD
+1621 TAEQAENFLKFYVE

-1649 SSEGGFK
+1649 ASEGGFK
-1656 MGFVKEGLEKYNL
+1656 MGFVKEGVEEYNL
-1669 PTSGDI
+1669 PTSGDLS
-1675 AAKVTDSLYTDNMN
+1675 AKITDSLYTDDMS
-1689 INQRSGIISSVIT
+1689 INQRSGLISSVIT
-1702 VDLNQVF
+1702 VDLNEVF
-1709 DSNGDAIQSRLSTDD
+1709 DSNGDAIRSKLSTDN
-1724 DSAFPHEINGTI
+1724 DSAFPYEVNGAI
-1736 SIKKLTKPMKV
+1736 SIRKLTKPMKV
-1747 QTLFGISPEKTK
+1747 QTLFGISPERTK

-1765 GELASL
+1765 GQLASL

-1778 EAEEAD
+1778 EAENAD
-1784 NVLKTIDTFVNNK
+1784 QVLKSLDNFVNNRV
-1797 IKQLDDGVIKLEAK
+1797 KQFKDEVAKLEAK
-1811 VNQTKTLGKTVIK
+1811 VSQTKSRGEEIIK
-1824 QAEANQNDAFLKRFK
+1824 QAEANQNEAFLERFK
-1839 DKYEKKLANLENKLN
+1839 GKYEKKLTELESKLN
-1854 NKKEELKGK
+1854 EKKEELKGK
-1863 EEYETFDRASR
+1863 EEYESFDRASR

-1957 EITKLMKDLGVTE
+1957 EITKLMKDLGLTE

-1985 NDVIEERNGKKDG
+1985 NAVIEERNGKKDG
-1998 SGMSTEEAGRRLQ
+1998 SGMSNEEADRRLQ

-2056 ENYVPLQGLAIDEE
+2056 DNYVPLQGLAIDEE

-2079 GGKGLHVAKGAVKRA
+2079 GGKGLHVTKGAVKRA

-2125 NALYNLIEEN
+2125 NALYNLIEQN

-2187 LVRALRSPANW
+2187 LVRALRAPANW

-2229 SEIEGGMLNGEDVIG
+2229 SEIEGGMLNGEDVIA
-2244 GIMANVMPSLR
+2244 GIMANVMPSLK

-2266 DPEFAQYFD
+2266 DPEFAQYFE

-2289 KELAQIAEQLEG
+2289 KELAQIAEQLQG

-2316 KRFGELIEGYNN
+2316 KRFGGLVEGYNN

-2337 SYIAARQKGI
+2337 AYIAARQKGI

-2412 ILTAVNAALS
+2412 MLTAVNAALS

-2519 VIKPLIEAAVNETYF
+2519 VLKPLIESAVNETYF

-2569 NEATGGTVHRKGIV
+2569 NEATRGTVHKKGIV

-2588 VLWYVIET
+2588 VLWYVIES
-2596 YLGGAGQFITRTGET
+2596 YLGGAGQFVTRAGET

-2631 DIPLMRKLYG
+2631 DIPLLRKLYG
-2641 EPSKYYDFQKFKDR
+2641 EPSKYYDFQKFKER

-2670 TRKGMSN
+2670 TRRDMSN

-2688 KSTNRQLKNLRKQ
+2688 KSTNRQLTNLRKQ
-2701 RREALNIENYIERTI
+2701 RREALNIEDYIERTI